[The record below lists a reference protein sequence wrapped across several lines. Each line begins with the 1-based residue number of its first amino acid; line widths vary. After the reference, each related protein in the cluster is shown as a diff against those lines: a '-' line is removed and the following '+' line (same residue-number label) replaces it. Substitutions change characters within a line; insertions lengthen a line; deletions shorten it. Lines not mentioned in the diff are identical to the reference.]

1 MNYDSDLYPTISPE
15 DEATYMSDYDDSHF
29 DFDADWREEDY
40 DDSLDWEDD
49 EDAFTSA
56 GMGVDESYYPE
67 DAFLDS
73 LYEEQSEC
81 EMDFGCDW

>member
-1 MNYDSDLYPTISPE
+1 MTHMETEFDNCYYDESL
-15 DEATYMSDYDDSHF
+15 F

-40 DDSLDWEDD
+40 DDSLDWDD

-56 GMGVDESYYPE
+56 GMGVDESYGYAE

-73 LYEEQSEC
+73 FYEEQFEC
-81 EMDFGCDW
+81 ENDFGCDW